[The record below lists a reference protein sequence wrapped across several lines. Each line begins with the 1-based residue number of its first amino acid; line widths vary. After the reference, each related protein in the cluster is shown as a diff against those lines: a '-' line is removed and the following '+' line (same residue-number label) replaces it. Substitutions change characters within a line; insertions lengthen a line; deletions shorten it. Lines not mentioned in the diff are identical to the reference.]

1 LTIKLAVI
9 SDVHADV
16 HALRDA
22 LARVDEMGCD
32 LVVCAG
38 DLVDYGLFPEGTLAL
53 LAERRIPCIR
63 GNHDRWATAADGY
76 DTTGFDLTGK
86 AMAFLEALPSGWDKT
101 LDGVRVAVRHG
112 TPKSDMT
119 GIDPRRALGPDARR
133 WLTEADDA
141 DVLLVGHTHLAFA
154 LRVAGGGLIANPGA
168 LLRDPA
174 SKSEAG
180 AMLYDPDSG
189 KFVPAPPLD
198 GGTFGVLRLPERVF
212 SAHRA
217 ADGREVDVLRIDAPE
232 TANARA
238 GVQP

>member
-1 LTIKLAVI
+1 MTTKLAVI

-22 LARVDEMGCD
+22 LARVGEMGCD
-32 LVVCAG
+32 VVVCAG

-53 LAERRIPCIR
+53 LAERRIPCVR

-86 AMAFLEALPSGWDKT
+86 AMAWLKALPTGWNRT
-101 LDGVRVAVRHG
+101 IDGVRVAVRHG
-112 TPKSDMT
+112 TPGSDMT
-119 GIDPRRALGPDARR
+119 GIDSRRARESEAHQ
-133 WLTEADDA
+133 WLAEANA
-141 DVLLVGHTHLAFA
+141 DVLLVGHTHVPFA

-174 SKSEAG
+174 HQPEPDATF
-180 AMLYDPDSG
+180 YDPTTG
-189 KFVPAPPLD
+189 KFAPAPPID
-198 GGTFGVLRLPERVF
+198 GGTFGVLRLPEKTFTV
-212 SAHRA
+212 HRA

-232 TANARA
+232 ARVV
-238 GVQP
+238 GRQS